1 MGNVNNMEMMS
12 FENLDAGQVSK
23 MIARA
28 TELYTTSGAIIA
40 GDKSNPCKLGPIELK
55 IEETRRGVFTLH
67 LALSGEFS
75 RSTHPLQREFDRITD
90 NLDTYIRE
98 LKPRPVPAKNR

>member
-1 MGNVNNMEMMS
+1 MGSNSMKMS
-12 FENLDAGQVSK
+12 FENLDTGQVSK

-28 TELYTTSGAIIA
+28 AELYTTSGAIIA

-67 LALSGEFS
+67 LTLSGEFS
-75 RSTHPLQREFDRITD
+75 KSTYPLQQEFDRITD
-90 NLDTYIRE
+90 HLDNYIRE
-98 LKPRPVPAKNR
+98 LRPRPVPTKSR